1 MEASIVESELTFDE
15 IANLCG
21 IPLEQ
26 IIGWADQGLIRPRPA
41 VCVPDSRV
49 TISDL
54 IVCLTD
60 QGMAVPEPVHRR
72 SRRGAATGGDKGADE
87 SACKRPRRVL
97 IIDDDTSMANAIKR
111 ALRRS
116 GYETY
121 VAEDGFAAGSMLERL
136 EPALITL
143 DLSMPGLDGF
153 DVLRFIRHQPQYRNL
168 KVLVVSALP
177 DNQLQRAI
185 DLGAN
190 DALPKPFDNN
200 ELQRRIAI
208 LLAEEAEIADA

>member
-1 MEASIVESELTFDE
+1 MADSELTFDE

-21 IPLEQ
+21 IPLDQ
-26 IIGWADQGLIRPRPA
+26 VIGWADQGLLKPRPA
-41 VCVPDSRV
+41 ACVPDSRV
-49 TISDL
+49 TLSEL
-54 IVCLTD
+54 IVCLAD
-60 QGMAVPEPVHRR
+60 QGITVPERVRNLARR
-72 SRRGAATGGDKGADE
+72 ASTSSDAQGGADE
-87 SACKRPRRVL
+87 CTKNRPRRVL
-97 IIDDDTSMANAIKR
+97 IIDDDTAMANAIKR

-116 GYETY
+116 GYETF

-136 EPALITL
+136 EPALVTL

-153 DVLRFIRHQPQYRNL
+153 DVMRYIRHQPQYRDL

-190 DALPKPFDNN
+190 DALSKPFDNN
-200 ELQRRIAI
+200 ELQRRIAR
-208 LLAEEAEIADA
+208 LLAAEAETADA